1 MYYYYLFCFKLDINY
16 CFLLSLV
23 SPTNICPNLIMRLLI
38 LIVLFA
44 ISSCTN
50 PSENTNPTEN
60 AEIVT
65 ESISTNDTSSTTN
78 NSVEI
83 PEQPTTNPND
93 NLTFRVFRNDTVKTQ
108 ESIGGFGY
116 DVMMNGRLYLHQP
129 MIPAVQGLKTFN
141 SEKDAKKM
149 AEFVLT
155 KIKNNVMPPTVSIS
169 EIDSLGI
176 KY

>member
-1 MYYYYLFCFKLDINY
+1 MVFCYLWFH
-16 CFLLSLV
+16 LLILV
-23 SPTNICPNLIMRLLI
+23 LILIMRLLI
-38 LIVLFA
+38 LIVLLA
-44 ISSCTN
+44 ISSCSS
-50 PSENTNPTEN
+50 PSENTNTKEN
-60 AEIVT
+60 AEIVN
-65 ESISTNDTSSTTN
+65 ESISAQDTSSATN

-83 PEQPTTNPND
+83 PEQPTTKPND
-93 NLTFRVFRNDTVKTQ
+93 NLTFRVFRNDKLKSQ

-116 DVMMNGRLYLHQP
+116 DIMMNGRLYLHQP

-149 AEFVLT
+149 AEFVLA
-155 KIKNNVMPPTVSIS
+155 KIKNNIMPPTVSIS

>member
-1 MYYYYLFCFKLDINY
+1 
-16 CFLLSLV
+16 
-23 SPTNICPNLIMRLLI
+23 MRFLI

-44 ISSCTN
+44 IASCSS
-50 PSENTNPTEN
+50 PSENTT
-60 AEIVT
+60 
-65 ESISTNDTSSTTN
+65 SIEQSNSINDPKSSQNTTVSLN
-78 NSVEI
+78 ETVEI
-83 PEQPTTNPND
+83 PDQPHTKPSD
-93 NLTFRVFRNDTVKTQ
+93 NLTFRVFRNDTLKSQ

-116 DVMMNGRLYLHQP
+116 DIMMNGRLYLHQP

-155 KIKNNVMPPTVSIS
+155 KIKNNIMPPTVSIS